1 MRHIWNL
8 LALVGSI
15 WVAWINENLL
25 RGRSFWE
32 IKISLKYSRRW
43 RKLLKLRELTTQF
56 IRSSLGDGK
65 KNYGWIGG
73 ILMIFFT
80 PATSYGYIV
89 VYDAASS
96 LKAKVSSVC
105 KEKNSLEATLVNSL
119 VSTQYK
125 LLLIVD

>member
-1 MRHIWNL
+1 MTKSAGGLGLKRVEDEAYMESFCSSWLNL
-8 LALVGSI
+8 SVG
-15 WVAWINENLL
+15 
-25 RGRSFWE
+25 
-32 IKISLKYSRRW
+32 IKISLKCSWGW
-43 RKLLKLRELTTQF
+43 RKLL
-56 IRSSLGDGK
+56 
-65 KNYGWIGG
+65 IGG

-96 LKAKVSSVC
+96 LKAKVSSVL